1 MQGTLNRHK
10 IRPKRDLGQHFLTD
24 KSVLEREVA
33 YAQVGRGD
41 TVLEIGAGIGNLTKL
56 LLQRA
61 GRVFAIEVDRQFEAS
76 LLELQGQYDN
86 LEIVWGDALEVD
98 FPRFDKVVA
107 NLPYKVALP
116 ITFKLL
122 DIKFERGI
130 LIYQQRLAQR
140 ICASVEESGYS
151 RLGVSIGRRA
161 QVQLLEAVGR
171 DAFHPRPEV
180 DSAMVEL
187 RPTQAKFDIP
197 SEEFFKLVLE
207 QLFAQR
213 TKSVQEAVR
222 GIRHRKL
229 PRPALERALENLRA
243 QLKKRQVSRVAPRD
257 FGRISWALWSVV
269 AGRKGTKPEPRSH
282 LAP

>member
-1 MQGTLNRHK
+1 MQRVLDRHK
-10 IRPKRDLGQHFLTD
+10 IRPKRNFGQHFLTD

-33 YAQVGRGD
+33 YAQVRRAD
-41 TVLEIGAGIGNLTKL
+41 AVLEIGAGIGNLTEL

-61 GRVFAIEVDRQFEAS
+61 GRVVAIEVDRQFETS

-98 FPRFDKVVA
+98 FPPFDKVVA
-107 NLPYKVALP
+107 SLPYKVALP

-122 DIKFERGI
+122 DFKFERGI

-140 ICASVEESGYS
+140 ICASVEENGYS

-161 QVQLLEAVGR
+161 QVQLLETIGR
-171 DAFHPRPEV
+171 DAFDPRPDV

-187 RPTQAKFDIP
+187 RPTQAKFDNP

-222 GIRHRKL
+222 GIRNRKL
-229 PRPALERALENLRA
+229 PRAALERALENMGARI
-243 QLKKRQVSRVAPRD
+243 KKRQVSSVPPRD
-257 FGRISWALWSVV
+257 FGRISWALWRVV
-269 AGRKGTKPEPRSH
+269 AGRKGAKSKRQS
-282 LAP
+282 